1 MPEARTTPVNGGPG
15 LAAEASAR
23 PRLQFRGGMAGLFV
37 PFAVMFAGV
46 LWLGL
51 SGVAIPEAYWPV
63 VILALLVGLLLVRD
77 ERAWVDALVAGI
89 ASPMLGF
96 MLLAWFL
103 AGILG
108 RLLGETGIIE
118 GLVWL
123 ALQAG
128 LTAEWYPLATF
139 LIAAGLSISTGTSI
153 GTILAATPILLP
165 AGLALGADPL
175 LLTGG
180 IIGGA
185 FVGDNLAPIS
195 DTTIVSA
202 YSQGTEVSLVVRSRL
217 RYAAVAGGAT
227 IALYVV
233 LALLA
238 PSPSGASTTAIEAS
252 PHGLAMLVVPA
263 LLISMMI
270 RGRHL
275 VPSLLHSLALGV
287 GLGLATGLLSPSALL
302 TIDASQFSVGGVV
315 VSGIMGMVGIAVFT
329 IFLMGLAG
337 TLEAGGL
344 VDWLTRHAE
353 RWATTVTRAEASIVG
368 TALLMNVLTAAG
380 TPSMVILGPFV
391 RRLGHRFRLAPWRRG
406 NLIDACST
414 TIIGFLPYSVA
425 VLIPF
430 AMGSEPVATTSVRA
444 FTPVHLIPYVF
455 YCWALMLVIVVAA
468 VTGWGREFID
478 EKAFVAEARAIYGDA
493 RADVQPEPGSSG

>member
-1 MPEARTTPVNGGPG
+1 MPERGTTPVNRRPRV
-15 LAAEASAR
+15 AAEAPVR
-23 PRLQFRGGMAGLFV
+23 RRLQFRGGMAGLFV

-51 SGVAIPEAYWPV
+51 SGVAIPEAYWPI

-77 ERAWVDALVAGI
+77 ERGYVDALVAGI

-123 ALQAG
+123 ALQTG
-128 LTAEWYPLATF
+128 LTAAWFPLATF
-139 LIAAGLSISTGTSI
+139 LIAAGLSVSTGTSV

-165 AGLALGADPL
+165 AGLALGADAL
-175 LLTGG
+175 LLSGAV
-180 IIGGA
+180 IGGA

-202 YSQGTEVSLVVRSRL
+202 YSQGTEVSRVVRSRL
-217 RYAAVAGGAT
+217 RYAAVAGAAT
-227 IALYVV
+227 LILYAAF
-233 LALLA
+233 ALLSPPA
-238 PSPSGASTTAIEAS
+238 PAAVATGAAGA

-263 LLISMMI
+263 LLITMMI

-275 VPSLLHSLALGV
+275 VPSLLYSLALGV
-287 GLGLATGLLSPSALL
+287 GLGLVTGLLHPSELL
-302 TIDASQFSVGGVV
+302 TIDATEFRVGGIV
-315 VSGIMGMVGIAVFT
+315 VSGIMGMIGIAVFT

-353 RWATTVTRAEASIVG
+353 RWATTVTRAETSIVAA
-368 TALLMNVLTAAG
+368 TLLMNVFTAAG

-406 NLIDACST
+406 NLLDACST

-430 AMGSEPVATTSVRA
+430 AMGSDLVAAAGAGR
-444 FTPVHLIPYVF
+444 FTPVHVIPYVF
-455 YCWALMLVIVVAA
+455 YCWALMVVILAA
-468 VTGWGREFID
+468 ALTGWGREYMD
-478 EKAFVAEARAIYGDA
+478 EEAFEAEARAIYGDA
-493 RADVQPEPGSSG
+493 RARGEPGLGSEG